1 MNPRGCETDAGRSA
15 GLAGLDVQLV
25 FTYALTTAQSPSM
38 MTSMDRPSDQLQ
50 YPRAS
55 VSSVR
60 VTAPASP
67 EMYHRPFQT
76 PRTSTSSPAL
86 SREHSARP
94 SPVPTT
100 TPLPPFPDHPVH
112 LAALNS
118 RLSKEATPT
127 VFGLPLKY
135 VS

>member
-1 MNPRGCETDAGRSA
+1 MKGIHVVVSA
-15 GLAGLDVQLV
+15 ARLAGLV
-25 FTYALTTAQSPSM
+25 FTRSQPAQPRTFTRA
-38 MTSMDRPSDQLQ
+38 MTSMDRSSDQLQ
-50 YPRAS
+50 YPRVS

-67 EMYHRPFQT
+67 EVYHRPFQT
-76 PRTSTSSPAL
+76 PRTSMSSPTL

-94 SPVPTT
+94 SPVPT
-100 TPLPPFPDHPVH
+100 PISLPHLSDHPVH
-112 LAALNS
+112 PVALNY

>member
-1 MNPRGCETDAGRSA
+1 MERS
-15 GLAGLDVQLV
+15 
-25 FTYALTTAQSPSM
+25 
-38 MTSMDRPSDQLQ
+38 SDQLQ
-50 YPRAS
+50 YPRVS

-60 VTAPASP
+60 VTSPASP
-67 EMYHRPFQT
+67 EMFHRPFQT

-94 SPVPTT
+94 SPIPTPT
-100 TPLPPFPDHPVH
+100 SLPPLPDHPVH
-112 LAALNS
+112 PAALNY